1 MCLLCKRIIPQEI
14 ARSNHAAFEHRVVFT
29 VPWKNSWQLWLQ
41 RDNKNCLFMIKEDW
55 DEFVD
60 DNLLGSDDTLVFTH
74 QGTMYFQVRI
84 FKKDGKEVVS
94 APLKV
99 PEPETEPVI
108 LHPKPESSHQELT
121 TPASGKDHFKE
132 TIIYLSLCQ
141 KIDCFLFF
149 CLLYWRMNNFQ
160 QVEGRRVLLSDAS

>member
-1 MCLLCKRIIPQEI
+1 
-14 ARSNHAAFEHRVVFT
+14 
-29 VPWKNSWQLWLQ
+29 
-41 RDNKNCLFMIKEDW
+41 MIKEDW

-121 TPASGKDHFKE
+121 TPASGKDHSVLKANHFKE
-132 TIIYLSLCQ
+132 NYYFSLSVT
-141 KIDCFLFF
+141 KIDCFFF
-149 CLLYWRMNNFQ
+149 VYWI
-160 QVEGRRVLLSDAS
+160 GD

>member
-1 MCLLCKRIIPQEI
+1 MLCKRIIPQEI

-41 RDNKNCLFMIKEDW
+41 RDKNCLFMIKEDW

-99 PEPETEPVI
+99 TEPETEPV
-108 LHPKPESSHQELT
+108 LPPKPESSHQEET
-121 TPASGKDHFKE
+121 TPASVVLATE
-132 TIIYLSLCQ
+132 RLSASG
-141 KIDCFLFF
+141 
-149 CLLYWRMNNFQ
+149 
-160 QVEGRRVLLSDAS
+160 GREVLLSDAS